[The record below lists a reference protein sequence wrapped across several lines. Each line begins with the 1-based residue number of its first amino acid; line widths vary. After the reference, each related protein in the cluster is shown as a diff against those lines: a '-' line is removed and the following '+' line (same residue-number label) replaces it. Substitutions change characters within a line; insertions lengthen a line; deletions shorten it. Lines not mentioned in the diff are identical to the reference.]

1 MQQSFDV
8 VIVGGGPAG
17 LTAAIELA
25 RKGVKAVVLERGN
38 YCGAK
43 NLFGG
48 TLYANPL
55 NKVVPEF
62 WKHAPIERV
71 IKKRKLSVLM
81 PEGAATIELQSKR
94 FEEPPYYGFTVLR
107 SQFDRWYSEV
117 AVKEGATVLTEVVV
131 DDLIFEGNTVTG
143 VMPRFGGGSIK
154 AKIVI
159 LADGVNSVLGRK
171 IGLRKPDNIAHY
183 SLGVREIYK
192 IDRKVLE
199 NICQISGDDG
209 YSHEFLFGS
218 TKNVKSGGFIY
229 TNKDSVSVGVA
240 SQLTG
245 LRTSGIPPYD
255 LLDEFKK
262 HDEVKRIISQGE
274 FREYSAHLIAE
285 GGVEM
290 TNKLVANGVLL
301 IGSAAGFVV
310 SGGIVL
316 EGTNLA
322 VESGI
327 AAASACYSALQRN
340 DFSEGSLSGYV
351 DTLRDGFV
359 LSNVGRFK
367 HFSHLF
373 GEDRFYDD
381 YPPVVFNALMEFMCN
396 TDRKKPGLMKSIM
409 AGLKERNISKA
420 TMAKDLFRI
429 YTGFL
434 K

>member
-1 MQQSFDV
+1 M
-8 VIVGGGPAG
+8 
-17 LTAAIELA
+17 TAAIELA

-48 TLYANPL
+48 TLYAKPL
-55 NKVVPEF
+55 CKVVPEF
-62 WKHAPIERV
+62 WKDAPIERV

-131 DDLIFEGNTVTG
+131 DDLIFDGNTVTG
-143 VMPRFGGGSIK
+143 VMPRFGGEPIK
-154 AKIVI
+154 AKVVI

-171 IGLRKPDNIAHY
+171 YGLRKPDNIAHY
-183 SLGVREIYK
+183 SLGCREIFK
-192 IDRKVLE
+192 IDRNVLE
-199 NICQISGDDG
+199 DICQISGDDG

-218 TKNVKSGGFIY
+218 TKKVKSGAFIY

-240 SQLTG
+240 CQLSG
-245 LRTSGIPPYD
+245 LKASGIAPYE
-255 LLDEFKK
+255 LLDEFKQ
-262 HDEVKRIISQGE
+262 HDIVKRIVSRGE
-274 FREYSAHLIAE
+274 FREYSAHLVAE

-290 TNKLVANGVLL
+290 TNKLVGNGVLL

-327 AAASACYSALQRN
+327 AAASACYSALQSN
-340 DFSEGSLSGYV
+340 DFSEKSLAKYS
-351 DTLRDGFV
+351 DALKNGFV
-359 LSNVGRFK
+359 LSNVGRFR

-373 GEDRFYDD
+373 GADRFYDD
-381 YPPVVFNALMEFMCN
+381 YPPVVFNALMDFMCS
-396 TDRKKPGLMKSIM
+396 TDQKKPGLMKTIL
-409 AGLKERNISKA
+409 AGLKERNINK
-420 TMAKDLFRI
+420 TTLLKDMYGI